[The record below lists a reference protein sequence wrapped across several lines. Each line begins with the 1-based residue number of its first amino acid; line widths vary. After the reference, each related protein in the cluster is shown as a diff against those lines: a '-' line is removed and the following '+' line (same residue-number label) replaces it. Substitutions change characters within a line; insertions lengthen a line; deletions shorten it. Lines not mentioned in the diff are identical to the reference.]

1 LELKEGNTALQLQ
14 THLDDVWTYIWNGGA
29 FSSKQVT
36 AFFKVLTRFL
46 LYSNG
51 CELLKCKISISSSF
65 GSSSR
70 I

>member
-1 LELKEGNTALQLQ
+1 MMSGVIFGMEELSPVNK
-14 THLDDVWTYIWNGGA
+14 
-29 FSSKQVT
+29 FT

-51 CELLKCKISISSSF
+51 RGLLKCKISISSSF